1 MIIVPRGCTIGDGRE
16 TSMLYLNF
24 TREFQT
30 ESGRESKCLMSG
42 TRKEK
47 LIKFQTTAVHNT

>member
-1 MIIVPRGCTIGDGRE
+1 
-16 TSMLYLNF
+16 MLYLNF

-30 ESGRESKCLMSG
+30 ESGRDSKYLMSG